1 MAKTAAQLDREIAGA
16 LERLERL
23 PVKVG
28 ILTLDKP
35 MTREQ
40 ATRWGDRHMPADLKR
55 VGFET
60 FVGKSDPELHGGVWF
75 RISYGY
81 GGRGRKRA

>member
-1 MAKTAAQLDREIAGA
+1 MEK
-16 LERLERL
+16 L

-28 ILTLDKP
+28 LTTLDKP
-35 MTREQ
+35 MTRAQ
-40 ATRWGDRHMPADLKR
+40 AKRWGDCNMPSDLKR

-60 FVGKSDPELHGGVWF
+60 FVGKSDPEMHGGTWF

-81 GGRGRKRA
+81 KV